1 MALRDIRLW
10 LHDGTPAGARTVF
23 EGDAFVSILGADD
36 AAREALALLGGR
48 EAVTVF
54 AGPDAMPGRL
64 VAAVVSGDVREAAAG
79 CLPENGRTPFT
90 SVVVLGAPGA
100 AHLEYAIRAAV
111 ASSGG
116 VTFLD
121 GVEAQEEAGP
131 LPAAWTSLAAV
142 AGGAPA
148 WLAERHDVRDGDC
161 ARAFPGLPL
170 SCTGRGAQ
178 ARARLVRGGILILA
192 GSRCSPSDATP
203 SLIAPIRDAI
213 KRLVDAGDLEKRD
226 GVWTFVRDV
235 SLASPVQ
242 AASIVMRT
250 SAGAAAWETEDGDTL
265 AERLAPRH
273 HTSAHT
279 AEGRD
284 KP

>member
-1 MALRDIRLW
+1 M
-10 LHDGTPAGARTVF
+10 T
-23 EGDAFVSILGADD
+23 
-36 AAREALALLGGR
+36 
-48 EAVTVF
+48 
-54 AGPDAMPGRL
+54 
-64 VAAVVSGDVREAAAG
+64 
-79 CLPENGRTPFT
+79 
-90 SVVVLGAPGA
+90 
-100 AHLEYAIRAAV
+100 
-111 ASSGG
+111 ASR
-116 VTFLD
+116 
-121 GVEAQEEAGP
+121 
-131 LPAAWTSLAAV
+131 
-142 AGGAPA
+142 PA

-235 SLASPVQ
+235 RLASPVQ

>member
-100 AHLEYAIRAAV
+100 AHLEYAVRAAV

-131 LPAAWTSLAAV
+131 LPK
-142 AGGAPA
+142 
-148 WLAERHDVRDGDC
+148 R
-161 ARAFPGLPL
+161 RAN
-170 SCTGRGAQ
+170 R
-178 ARARLVRGGILILA
+178 
-192 GSRCSPSDATP
+192 P
-203 SLIAPIRDAI
+203 SLC
-213 KRLVDAGDLEKRD
+213 
-226 GVWTFVRDV
+226 
-235 SLASPVQ
+235 
-242 AASIVMRT
+242 
-250 SAGAAAWETEDGDTL
+250 
-265 AERLAPRH
+265 
-273 HTSAHT
+273 
-279 AEGRD
+279 
-284 KP
+284 

>member
-100 AHLEYAIRAAV
+100 AHLE
-111 ASSGG
+111 
-116 VTFLD
+116 L
-121 GVEAQEEAGP
+121 
-131 LPAAWTSLAAV
+131 
-142 AGGAPA
+142 
-148 WLAERHDVRDGDC
+148 
-161 ARAFPGLPL
+161 
-170 SCTGRGAQ
+170 
-178 ARARLVRGGILILA
+178 
-192 GSRCSPSDATP
+192 
-203 SLIAPIRDAI
+203 SLIHI
-213 KRLVDAGDLEKRD
+213 
-226 GVWTFVRDV
+226 
-235 SLASPVQ
+235 
-242 AASIVMRT
+242 
-250 SAGAAAWETEDGDTL
+250 
-265 AERLAPRH
+265 
-273 HTSAHT
+273 
-279 AEGRD
+279 
-284 KP
+284 

>member
-100 AHLEYAIRAAV
+100 AHLEYAVRAAV

-203 SLIAPIRDAI
+203 SLIAPIRD
-213 KRLVDAGDLEKRD
+213 

>member
-100 AHLEYAIRAAV
+100 AHLEYAVRAAV

-121 GVEAQEEAGP
+121 GVEAQEGAERPHG
-131 LPAAWTSLAAV
+131 LPNVTTSV
-142 AGGAPA
+142 TETAPA
-148 WLAERHDVRDGDC
+148 RSPVCRSPA
-161 ARAFPGLPL
+161 
-170 SCTGRGAQ
+170 RGAAHRPAHGLCAAASSSLQ
-178 ARARLVRGGILILA
+178 GAAARPPTQRRP
-192 GSRCSPSDATP
+192 SSPRSATP
-203 SLIAPIRDAI
+203 SSASSTRAI
-213 KRLVDAGDLEKRD
+213 LKSA
-226 GVWTFVRDV
+226 T
-235 SLASPVQ
+235 ASGP
-242 AASIVMRT
+242 SC
-250 SAGAAAWETEDGDTL
+250 ET
-265 AERLAPRH
+265 
-273 HTSAHT
+273 
-279 AEGRD
+279 
-284 KP
+284 

>member
-100 AHLEYAIRAAV
+100 AHLEYAVRAAV

-170 SCTGRGAQ
+170 SCTG
-178 ARARLVRGGILILA
+178 RGGILILA

>member
-100 AHLEYAIRAAV
+100 AHLEYAVRAAV

-131 LPAAWTSLAAV
+131 LPAAWTSHGLPNV
-142 AGGAPA
+142 TTSVTETAPA
-148 WLAERHDVRDGDC
+148 RSPVCRSPA
-161 ARAFPGLPL
+161 
-170 SCTGRGAQ
+170 RGAAHRPAHGLCAAASSSLQ
-178 ARARLVRGGILILA
+178 GAAARPPTQRRP
-192 GSRCSPSDATP
+192 SSPRSATP
-203 SLIAPIRDAI
+203 SSASSTRAI
-213 KRLVDAGDLEKRD
+213 LKSA
-226 GVWTFVRDV
+226 T
-235 SLASPVQ
+235 ASGP
-242 AASIVMRT
+242 SC
-250 SAGAAAWETEDGDTL
+250 ET
-265 AERLAPRH
+265 
-273 HTSAHT
+273 
-279 AEGRD
+279 
-284 KP
+284 

>member
-100 AHLEYAIRAAV
+100 EHLDRKSV
-111 ASSGG
+111 
-116 VTFLD
+116 V
-121 GVEAQEEAGP
+121 
-131 LPAAWTSLAAV
+131 
-142 AGGAPA
+142 
-148 WLAERHDVRDGDC
+148 
-161 ARAFPGLPL
+161 
-170 SCTGRGAQ
+170 
-178 ARARLVRGGILILA
+178 
-192 GSRCSPSDATP
+192 
-203 SLIAPIRDAI
+203 
-213 KRLVDAGDLEKRD
+213 
-226 GVWTFVRDV
+226 
-235 SLASPVQ
+235 
-242 AASIVMRT
+242 
-250 SAGAAAWETEDGDTL
+250 
-265 AERLAPRH
+265 
-273 HTSAHT
+273 
-279 AEGRD
+279 
-284 KP
+284 